1 MKTEILNLTY
11 ASSLTDLCEINSS
24 FDSGILRIAYTG
36 DNRNGSSI
44 SKDVF
49 ERCIKTIYNCP
60 VVCNYDRETDTLGGH
75 DMELVRKD
83 DGSLILVNLTQPIGV
98 VPQTAKVYWETVEE
112 DDGTVNEYL
121 CAEVLIWKRQE
132 AYRKIKK
139 DGITAQSMEIT
150 VKDGETING
159 IYCIKDFEFT
169 AFALIGVEP
178 CYESAS
184 LAFSKQDFK
193 QEFSKMM
200 LELKDSFKDVTVSD
214 ETGNIHSH
222 KYSMEGGS
230 KGLDKQNLIEKSR
243 IDVNTLDFSIDD
255 FTVEALEEKF
265 KAITEAD
272 KKSDPEVDIDKNKFA
287 LTSNVVDEIM
297 RALDAEKIQREWGEC
312 SRYFFVDCDFDAMEV
327 YCWDRTD
334 WLLYGFS
341 YKTNGDSIEI
351 DFENKKRKKYVIVD
365 FDEGEQVSPIAQVF
379 EQMEQVITD
388 KFAASAEFEA
398 KYQNASETIT
408 SMEAEL
414 EELRKFKADTET
426 AAMEEARKS
435 EIAEVFAKFEDL
447 VGVEAFENLK
457 TDCDADCMKFELDAL
472 EEKCYAI
479 RGRRGIQTKMNFS
492 QKAPKLPI
500 ETPENNKADQPYGGL
515 FEEYGFSAKE

>member
-1 MKTEILNLTY
+1 M
-11 ASSLTDLCEINSS
+11 
-24 FDSGILRIAYTG
+24 
-36 DNRNGSSI
+36 
-44 SKDVF
+44 
-49 ERCIKTIYNCP
+49 
-60 VVCNYDRETDTLGGH
+60 
-75 DMELVRKD
+75 
-83 DGSLILVNLTQPIGV
+83 
-98 VPQTAKVYWETVEE
+98 
-112 DDGTVNEYL
+112 
-121 CAEVLIWKRQE
+121 
-132 AYRKIKK
+132 
-139 DGITAQSMEIT
+139 
-150 VKDGETING
+150 
-159 IYCIKDFEFT
+159 
-169 AFALIGVEP
+169 
-178 CYESAS
+178 
-184 LAFSKQDFK
+184 
-193 QEFSKMM
+193 
-200 LELKDSFKDVTVSD
+200 
-214 ETGNIHSH
+214 
-222 KYSMEGGS
+222 
-230 KGLDKQNLIEKSR
+230 DKQNLIEKYS

-297 RALDAEKIQREWGEC
+297 RALDAEKIQCEWGEWGEC
-312 SRYFFVDCDFDAMEV
+312 SRYFFGDCDFDAMEV

>member
-1 MKTEILNLTY
+1 
-11 ASSLTDLCEINSS
+11 
-24 FDSGILRIAYTG
+24 
-36 DNRNGSSI
+36 
-44 SKDVF
+44 
-49 ERCIKTIYNCP
+49 
-60 VVCNYDRETDTLGGH
+60 
-75 DMELVRKD
+75 
-83 DGSLILVNLTQPIGV
+83 
-98 VPQTAKVYWETVEE
+98 
-112 DDGTVNEYL
+112 
-121 CAEVLIWKRQE
+121 
-132 AYRKIKK
+132 
-139 DGITAQSMEIT
+139 MEIT

-169 AFALIGVEP
+169 AFALIGVDP

-230 KGLDKQNLIEKSR
+230 KGLDKQNLIEKYG

-297 RALDAEKIQREWGEC
+297 RALDAEKIQCEWGEC

>member
-1 MKTEILNLTY
+1 
-11 ASSLTDLCEINSS
+11 
-24 FDSGILRIAYTG
+24 
-36 DNRNGSSI
+36 
-44 SKDVF
+44 
-49 ERCIKTIYNCP
+49 
-60 VVCNYDRETDTLGGH
+60 
-75 DMELVRKD
+75 
-83 DGSLILVNLTQPIGV
+83 
-98 VPQTAKVYWETVEE
+98 
-112 DDGTVNEYL
+112 
-121 CAEVLIWKRQE
+121 
-132 AYRKIKK
+132 
-139 DGITAQSMEIT
+139 
-150 VKDGETING
+150 
-159 IYCIKDFEFT
+159 
-169 AFALIGVEP
+169 
-178 CYESAS
+178 
-184 LAFSKQDFK
+184 
-193 QEFSKMM
+193 MM
-200 LELKDSFKDVTVSD
+200 LELKDSLKDVTVSD

-230 KGLDKQNLIEKSR
+230 KGLDKQNLIEKYG

-255 FTVEALEEKF
+255 FTVEELEEKF

-272 KKSDPEVDIDKNKFA
+272 KKSDPEVDTDKNKFA

-297 RALDAEKIQREWGEC
+297 RALDAEKIQCEWGEC

-351 DFENKKRKKYVIVD
+351 DFENKKRKKYVIAD

-379 EQMEQVITD
+379 EQMEQVMTD
-388 KFAASAEFEA
+388 KSAASAEFEA

-426 AAMEEARKS
+426 AAMEKARKS

-457 TDCDADCMKFELDAL
+457 TDCDVDCMKFELDAL

-479 RGRRGIQTKMNFS
+479 RGRHGVQTKMNFS

>member
-1 MKTEILNLTY
+1 
-11 ASSLTDLCEINSS
+11 
-24 FDSGILRIAYTG
+24 
-36 DNRNGSSI
+36 
-44 SKDVF
+44 
-49 ERCIKTIYNCP
+49 
-60 VVCNYDRETDTLGGH
+60 
-75 DMELVRKD
+75 MELVRKD

-112 DDGTVNEYL
+112 DNGTVNEYL

-200 LELKDSFKDVTVSD
+200 LELKDSLKDVTVSD

-230 KGLDKQNLIEKSR
+230 KGLDKQNLIEKYG

-255 FTVEALEEKF
+255 FTVEELEEKF

-272 KKSDPEVDIDKNKFA
+272 KKSDPEVDTDKNKFA

-297 RALDAEKIQREWGEC
+297 RALDAEKIQCEWGEC

-351 DFENKKRKKYVIVD
+351 DFENKKRKKYVIAD

-388 KFAASAEFEA
+388 KSAVSAEFEA

-426 AAMEEARKS
+426 AAMEKARKS

-479 RGRRGIQTKMNFS
+479 RGRRGVQTKMNFS
-492 QKAPKLPI
+492 QKTPKLPI

>member
-1 MKTEILNLTY
+1 
-11 ASSLTDLCEINSS
+11 
-24 FDSGILRIAYTG
+24 
-36 DNRNGSSI
+36 
-44 SKDVF
+44 
-49 ERCIKTIYNCP
+49 
-60 VVCNYDRETDTLGGH
+60 
-75 DMELVRKD
+75 MELVRKD

-200 LELKDSFKDVTVSD
+200 LELKDSLKDVTVSD

-230 KGLDKQNLIEKSR
+230 KGLDKQNLIEKYG

-255 FTVEALEEKF
+255 FTVEELEEKF

-272 KKSDPEVDIDKNKFA
+272 KKSDPEVDTDKNKFA

-297 RALDAEKIQREWGEC
+297 RALDAEKIQCEWGEC

-351 DFENKKRKKYVIVD
+351 DFENKKRKKYVIAD
-365 FDEGEQVSPIAQVF
+365 FDEGEQVSPISQVF

-388 KFAASAEFEA
+388 KSAASAEFEA

-426 AAMEEARKS
+426 AAMEKARKS

-479 RGRRGIQTKMNFS
+479 RGRRGAQTKMNFS
-492 QKAPKLPI
+492 QKTPKLPI

>member
-49 ERCIKTIYNCP
+49 ESCIKTIYNCP

-200 LELKDSFKDVTVSD
+200 LELKDSLKDVTVSD
-214 ETGNIHSH
+214 ETDNIHSH

-230 KGLDKQNLIEKSR
+230 KGLDKQNLIEKYG

-255 FTVEALEEKF
+255 FTVEELEEKF

-272 KKSDPEVDIDKNKFA
+272 KKSDPEVDTDKNKFA

-297 RALDAEKIQREWGEC
+297 RALDAEKIQCEWGEC

-351 DFENKKRKKYVIVD
+351 DFENKKRKKYVIAD

-388 KFAASAEFEA
+388 KSAASAEFEA

>member
-83 DGSLILVNLTQPIGV
+83 NGSLILVNLTQPIGV

-150 VKDGETING
+150 VNDGETING

-230 KGLDKQNLIEKSR
+230 KGLDKQNLIEKYG

-297 RALDAEKIQREWGEC
+297 RALDAEKIQCEWGEC

-435 EIAEVFAKFEDL
+435 KIAEVFAKFEDL

>member
-1 MKTEILNLTY
+1 
-11 ASSLTDLCEINSS
+11 
-24 FDSGILRIAYTG
+24 
-36 DNRNGSSI
+36 
-44 SKDVF
+44 
-49 ERCIKTIYNCP
+49 
-60 VVCNYDRETDTLGGH
+60 
-75 DMELVRKD
+75 
-83 DGSLILVNLTQPIGV
+83 
-98 VPQTAKVYWETVEE
+98 
-112 DDGTVNEYL
+112 
-121 CAEVLIWKRQE
+121 
-132 AYRKIKK
+132 
-139 DGITAQSMEIT
+139 MEIT

-230 KGLDKQNLIEKSR
+230 KGLDKQNLIEKYG

-297 RALDAEKIQREWGEC
+297 RALDAEKIQCEWGEC

-457 TDCDADCMKFELDAL
+457 TDCDADCMNFELDAL

>member
-1 MKTEILNLTY
+1 
-11 ASSLTDLCEINSS
+11 
-24 FDSGILRIAYTG
+24 
-36 DNRNGSSI
+36 
-44 SKDVF
+44 
-49 ERCIKTIYNCP
+49 
-60 VVCNYDRETDTLGGH
+60 
-75 DMELVRKD
+75 MELVRKD

-200 LELKDSFKDVTVSD
+200 LELKDSLKDVTVSN

-230 KGLDKQNLIEKSR
+230 KGLDKQNLIEKYG

-255 FTVEALEEKF
+255 FTVEELEEKF
-265 KAITEAD
+265 KAIAEAD
-272 KKSDPEVDIDKNKFA
+272 KKSDPEVDTDKNKFA

-297 RALDAEKIQREWGEC
+297 RALDAEQIQCEWGEC

-341 YKTNGDSIEI
+341 YKMNGDSIEI
-351 DFENKKRKKYVIVD
+351 DFENKKRKKYVIAD

-379 EQMEQVITD
+379 ERMEQVITD
-388 KFAASAEFEA
+388 KSAASAEFEA

-426 AAMEEARKS
+426 AAMEKARKS

-447 VGVEAFENLK
+447 AGVEAFENLK
-457 TDCDADCMKFELDAL
+457 TDCDADCMKFEMDAL

-479 RGRRGIQTKMNFS
+479 RGRRGVQAKMNFS

>member
-83 DGSLILVNLTQPIGV
+83 DGSMTIVNLTQPVGV
-98 VPQTAKVYWETVEE
+98 VPQTSKVYWESVEE

-132 AYRKIKK
+132 AYRKIKE

-150 VKDGETING
+150 VKDGEVVNG
-159 IYCIKDFEFT
+159 VYCIKDFEFT

-200 LELKDSFKDVTVSD
+200 LELKDSFKDVTTSIED
-214 ETGNIHSH
+214 DNIHSH

-230 KGLDKQNLIEKSR
+230 KGLDKQNLIEKYG

-255 FTVEALEEKF
+255 FTVEELEEKF
-265 KAITEAD
+265 KAITAEGTKA
-272 KKSDPEVDIDKNKFA
+272 DPEIDTDKNKFA
-287 LTSNVVDEIM
+287 LTSNVIDEIM
-297 RALDAEKIQREWGEC
+297 RALDAEKIQCEWGEC
-312 SRYFFVDCDFDAMEV
+312 KGKLCSGYVTERHHFFVYEQG
-327 YCWDRTD
+327 W
-334 WLLYGFS
+334 
-341 YKTNGDSIEI
+341 I
-351 DFENKKRKKYVIVD
+351 DDY
-365 FDEGEQVSPIAQVF
+365 
-379 EQMEQVITD
+379 
-388 KFAASAEFEA
+388 
-398 KYQNASETIT
+398 
-408 SMEAEL
+408 SMECL
-414 EELRKFKADTET
+414 ERRFLIYQHEHGNSFVEGLMDEIRALPKQPPEQYKHKFDGTATYVKNAKA
-426 AAMEEARKS
+426 
-435 EIAEVFAKFEDL
+435 
-447 VGVEAFENLK
+447 K
-457 TDCDADCMKFELDAL
+457 TKH
-472 EEKCYAI
+472 
-479 RGRRGIQTKMNFS
+479 
-492 QKAPKLPI
+492 
-500 ETPENNKADQPYGGL
+500 
-515 FEEYGFSAKE
+515 

>member
-49 ERCIKTIYNCP
+49 EKCINTIYNCP

-75 DMELVRKD
+75 DMEIVRSD
-83 DGSLILVNLTQPIGV
+83 DGTLKLVNLTQPVGV
-98 VPQTAKVYWETVEE
+98 VPQTSKIYWESVEE

-132 AYRKIKK
+132 AYQKLKE

-159 IYCIKDFEFT
+159 VYCIKDFEFT

-200 LELKDSFKDVTVSD
+200 LELKESLNAVNVSH
-214 ETGNIHSH
+214 ETDNIHSK

-230 KGLDKQNLIEKSR
+230 NGLNKQDLIEKYG
-243 IDVNTLDFSIDD
+243 IDISTLDFSIDD
-255 FTVEALEEKF
+255 FTDEELEMKF
-265 KAITEAD
+265 K
-272 KKSDPEVDIDKNKFA
+272 DIMESGKTPTNDDGDKFA
-287 LTSNVVDEIM
+287 LTGNIVDEII
-297 RALDAEKIQREWGEC
+297 RVLSIEKIQREWGEVNQYC
-312 SRYFFVDCDFDAMEV
+312 YVDCDFEAMEV
-327 YCWDRTD
+327 YCWDKND
-334 WLLYGFS
+334 WLLYGMP
-341 YKTNGDSIEI
+341 YKMDGDNIEI
-351 DFENKKRKKYVIVD
+351 DFANKKRKKFVIAD
-365 FDEGEQVSPIAQVF
+365 FDEGEQVSPVAQVF
-379 EQMEQVITD
+379 AEMETLLSE
-388 KFAASAEFEA
+388 KSASSADFEA
-398 KYQNASETIT
+398 KYTTATQTISEMDT
-408 SMEAEL
+408 EL
-414 EELRKFKADTET
+414 KELRQFKADIETT
-426 AAMEEARKS
+426 AAEDARKS
-435 EIAEVFAKFEDL
+435 EISEIFSKFEDL
-447 VGVEAFENLK
+447 VGVEAFENFK
-457 TDCDADCMKFELDAL
+457 ADCDENCMKYNLEDI

-479 RGRRGIQTKMNFS
+479 RGRQGIKAKFDLS
-492 QKAPKLPI
+492 KKAPKLPI
-500 ETPENNKADQPYGGL
+500 EVPSNKTDQPYGGL
-515 FEEYGFSAKE
+515 FEEYGFSTNE

>member
-1 MKTEILNLTY
+1 
-11 ASSLTDLCEINSS
+11 
-24 FDSGILRIAYTG
+24 
-36 DNRNGSSI
+36 
-44 SKDVF
+44 
-49 ERCIKTIYNCP
+49 
-60 VVCNYDRETDTLGGH
+60 
-75 DMELVRKD
+75 MELVRKD

-230 KGLDKQNLIEKSR
+230 KGLDKQNLIEKYG

-265 KAITEAD
+265 KAIAEAD

-297 RALDAEKIQREWGEC
+297 RALDAEKIQCEWGEC

>member
-1 MKTEILNLTY
+1 
-11 ASSLTDLCEINSS
+11 
-24 FDSGILRIAYTG
+24 
-36 DNRNGSSI
+36 
-44 SKDVF
+44 
-49 ERCIKTIYNCP
+49 
-60 VVCNYDRETDTLGGH
+60 
-75 DMELVRKD
+75 
-83 DGSLILVNLTQPIGV
+83 
-98 VPQTAKVYWETVEE
+98 
-112 DDGTVNEYL
+112 
-121 CAEVLIWKRQE
+121 
-132 AYRKIKK
+132 
-139 DGITAQSMEIT
+139 MEIT

-200 LELKDSFKDVTVSD
+200 LELKDSLKDVTVSD
-214 ETGNIHSH
+214 ETDNIHSH

-230 KGLDKQNLIEKSR
+230 KGLDKQNLIEKYG

-255 FTVEALEEKF
+255 FTVEELEEKF

-272 KKSDPEVDIDKNKFA
+272 KKSDPEVDTDKNKFA

-297 RALDAEKIQREWGEC
+297 RALDAEKIQCEWGEC

-351 DFENKKRKKYVIVD
+351 DFENKKRKKYVIAD

-388 KFAASAEFEA
+388 KSAASAEFEA

-426 AAMEEARKS
+426 VAMEKARKS

-479 RGRRGIQTKMNFS
+479 RGRRGVQTKMNFS

>member
-1 MKTEILNLTY
+1 
-11 ASSLTDLCEINSS
+11 
-24 FDSGILRIAYTG
+24 
-36 DNRNGSSI
+36 
-44 SKDVF
+44 
-49 ERCIKTIYNCP
+49 
-60 VVCNYDRETDTLGGH
+60 
-75 DMELVRKD
+75 
-83 DGSLILVNLTQPIGV
+83 
-98 VPQTAKVYWETVEE
+98 
-112 DDGTVNEYL
+112 
-121 CAEVLIWKRQE
+121 
-132 AYRKIKK
+132 
-139 DGITAQSMEIT
+139 MEIT
-150 VKDGETING
+150 VKDGEAING

-200 LELKDSFKDVTVSD
+200 LELKDSLKDVTVSN
-214 ETGNIHSH
+214 ETDNIHSH

-230 KGLDKQNLIEKSR
+230 KGLDKQNLIKKYG

-255 FTVEALEEKF
+255 FTVEELEEKF
-265 KAITEAD
+265 KAIAEAD
-272 KKSDPEVDIDKNKFA
+272 KKSDPEVDTDKNKFA

-297 RALDAEKIQREWGEC
+297 RALDAEQIQCEWGEC

-341 YKTNGDSIEI
+341 YKMNGDSIEI
-351 DFENKKRKKYVIVD
+351 DFENKKRKKYVIAD

-379 EQMEQVITD
+379 ERMEQVITD
-388 KFAASAEFEA
+388 KSAASAEFEA
-398 KYQNASETIT
+398 KYQNASETIA

-426 AAMEEARKS
+426 AAMEKARKS

-447 VGVEAFENLK
+447 AGVEAFENLK
-457 TDCDADCMKFELDAL
+457 TDCDADCMKFEMDAL

-479 RGRRGIQTKMNFS
+479 RGRRGVQAKMNFS

>member
-1 MKTEILNLTY
+1 
-11 ASSLTDLCEINSS
+11 
-24 FDSGILRIAYTG
+24 
-36 DNRNGSSI
+36 
-44 SKDVF
+44 
-49 ERCIKTIYNCP
+49 
-60 VVCNYDRETDTLGGH
+60 
-75 DMELVRKD
+75 
-83 DGSLILVNLTQPIGV
+83 
-98 VPQTAKVYWETVEE
+98 
-112 DDGTVNEYL
+112 
-121 CAEVLIWKRQE
+121 
-132 AYRKIKK
+132 
-139 DGITAQSMEIT
+139 MEIT

-200 LELKDSFKDVTVSD
+200 LELKDSLKDVTVSD

-230 KGLDKQNLIEKSR
+230 KGLDKQNLIEKYG

-255 FTVEALEEKF
+255 FTVEELEEKF

-272 KKSDPEVDIDKNKFA
+272 KKSDPEVDTDKNKFA

-297 RALDAEKIQREWGEC
+297 RALDAEKIQCEWGEC

-351 DFENKKRKKYVIVD
+351 DFENKKRKKYVIAD

-388 KFAASAEFEA
+388 KSAVSAEFEA

-426 AAMEEARKS
+426 AAMEKARKS

-479 RGRRGIQTKMNFS
+479 RGRRGVQTKMNFS
-492 QKAPKLPI
+492 QKTPKLPI

>member
-1 MKTEILNLTY
+1 MKKEILNLTY

-49 ERCIKTIYNCP
+49 EKCIKTIYNCP

-83 DGSLILVNLTQPIGV
+83 DGSLIIVNLTQPVGV
-98 VPQTAKVYWETVEE
+98 VPQTAKVYWESVEE

-132 AYRKIKK
+132 AYRKIKE

-159 IYCIKDFEFT
+159 VYCIKEFEFT

-200 LELKDSFKDVTVSD
+200 LELKDSLKDVNVSN
-214 ETGNIHSH
+214 ETDNIHSH
-222 KYSMEGGS
+222 KYSMEGGN
-230 KGLDKQNLIEKSR
+230 KGLDKQNLIEKYG

-255 FTVEALEEKF
+255 FTVEELEEKF
-265 KAITEAD
+265 KAITESD
-272 KKSDPEVDIDKNKFA
+272 TKSDPEVDTDKNKFA
-287 LTSNVVDEIM
+287 LTSNVVDEII

-312 SRYFFVDCDFDAMEV
+312 SRYCFVDCDFDTMEV
-327 YCWDRTD
+327 YCWDRND
-334 WLLYGFS
+334 WLLYGFP

-351 DFENKKRKKYVIVD
+351 DFENKKRKKYVIAD
-365 FDEGEQVSPIAQVF
+365 FDEGEQPSPIAQVF
-379 EQMEQVITD
+379 EQMEQVIND
-388 KFAASAEFEA
+388 KTAASAEIEE
-398 KYQNASETIT
+398 KYQNASEKLT

-414 EELRKFKADTET
+414 TELRKFKADTET
-426 AAMEEARKS
+426 AATEAARKT

-479 RGRRGIQTKMNFS
+479 RGRRGVQTKMSFS

-500 ETPENNKADQPYGGL
+500 ETPENNKSDQPYGGL
-515 FEEYGFSAKE
+515 FEKYGFSAKE

>member
-1 MKTEILNLTY
+1 
-11 ASSLTDLCEINSS
+11 
-24 FDSGILRIAYTG
+24 
-36 DNRNGSSI
+36 
-44 SKDVF
+44 
-49 ERCIKTIYNCP
+49 
-60 VVCNYDRETDTLGGH
+60 
-75 DMELVRKD
+75 MELVRKD

-200 LELKDSFKDVTVSD
+200 RELMDSFIDVTVSD

-222 KYSMEGGS
+222 KYSMEGGN
-230 KGLDKQNLIEKSR
+230 KGLDKQNLIEKYG

-255 FTVEALEEKF
+255 FTVEELEEKF
-265 KAITEAD
+265 RAITEAD
-272 KKSDPEVDIDKNKFA
+272 KKSDPEVDTDKNKFA

-312 SRYFFVDCDFDAMEV
+312 SRYLFVDCDFDAMEV

-351 DFENKKRKKYVIVD
+351 DFENKKRKKYVIAD

-388 KFAASAEFEA
+388 KSAASAEFEA

-408 SMEAEL
+408 SMEKEL

-426 AAMEEARKS
+426 AAMEKARKS

-479 RGRRGIQTKMNFS
+479 RGRRGVQTKMNFS

>member
-230 KGLDKQNLIEKSR
+230 KGLDKQNLIEKYG

-287 LTSNVVDEIM
+287 LTSNVVDEI
-297 RALDAEKIQREWGEC
+297 I
-312 SRYFFVDCDFDAMEV
+312 
-327 YCWDRTD
+327 
-334 WLLYGFS
+334 YGFS

>member
-1 MKTEILNLTY
+1 
-11 ASSLTDLCEINSS
+11 
-24 FDSGILRIAYTG
+24 
-36 DNRNGSSI
+36 
-44 SKDVF
+44 
-49 ERCIKTIYNCP
+49 
-60 VVCNYDRETDTLGGH
+60 
-75 DMELVRKD
+75 MELVRKD
-83 DGSLILVNLTQPIGV
+83 DGSLILMNLTQPIGV

-200 LELKDSFKDVTVSD
+200 LELKDSLKDVTVSD

-230 KGLDKQNLIEKSR
+230 KGLDKQNLIEKYG

-255 FTVEALEEKF
+255 FTVEELEEKF

-272 KKSDPEVDIDKNKFA
+272 KKSDPEVDTDKNKFA

-297 RALDAEKIQREWGEC
+297 RALDAEKIQCEWGEC

-351 DFENKKRKKYVIVD
+351 DFENKKRKKYVIAD

-388 KFAASAEFEA
+388 KSAVSAEFEA

-426 AAMEEARKS
+426 AAMEKARKS

-479 RGRRGIQTKMNFS
+479 RGRRGVQTKMNFS
-492 QKAPKLPI
+492 QKTPKLPI

>member
-1 MKTEILNLTY
+1 
-11 ASSLTDLCEINSS
+11 
-24 FDSGILRIAYTG
+24 
-36 DNRNGSSI
+36 
-44 SKDVF
+44 
-49 ERCIKTIYNCP
+49 
-60 VVCNYDRETDTLGGH
+60 
-75 DMELVRKD
+75 
-83 DGSLILVNLTQPIGV
+83 
-98 VPQTAKVYWETVEE
+98 
-112 DDGTVNEYL
+112 
-121 CAEVLIWKRQE
+121 
-132 AYRKIKK
+132 
-139 DGITAQSMEIT
+139 MEIT

-230 KGLDKQNLIEKSR
+230 KGLDKQNLIEKYG

-297 RALDAEKIQREWGEC
+297 RALDAEKIQCEWGEC

>member
-1 MKTEILNLTY
+1 M
-11 ASSLTDLCEINSS
+11 S
-24 FDSGILRIAYTG
+24 
-36 DNRNGSSI
+36 
-44 SKDVF
+44 
-49 ERCIKTIYNCP
+49 IKTQFPKILT
-60 VVCNYDRETDTLGGH
+60 VCLREDTFYGTMWVTNDNITIQQLP
-75 DMELVRKD
+75 
-83 DGSLILVNLTQPIGV
+83 SLILVNLTQPIGV

-132 AYRKIKK
+132 AYKKIKK

-200 LELKDSFKDVTVSD
+200 LELKDSFKDVTVSN
-214 ETGNIHSH
+214 ETGNIYSH

-230 KGLDKQNLIEKSR
+230 KGLDKQILIEKYG

-255 FTVEALEEKF
+255 FTVEELEEKF

-297 RALDAEKIQREWGEC
+297 RALDAEKIQCEWGEC

-351 DFENKKRKKYVIVD
+351 DFENKKRKKYVIAD

-388 KFAASAEFEA
+388 KSAASAEFEA

-408 SMEAEL
+408 SMETEL

>member
-1 MKTEILNLTY
+1 
-11 ASSLTDLCEINSS
+11 
-24 FDSGILRIAYTG
+24 
-36 DNRNGSSI
+36 
-44 SKDVF
+44 
-49 ERCIKTIYNCP
+49 
-60 VVCNYDRETDTLGGH
+60 
-75 DMELVRKD
+75 MELVRKD

-200 LELKDSFKDVTVSD
+200 LELKDSLKDVTVSD

-230 KGLDKQNLIEKSR
+230 KGLDKQNLIEKYG

-255 FTVEALEEKF
+255 FTVEELEEKF

-272 KKSDPEVDIDKNKFA
+272 KKSDPEVDTDKNKFA

-297 RALDAEKIQREWGEC
+297 RALDAEKIQCEWGEC

-351 DFENKKRKKYVIVD
+351 DFENKKRKKYVIAD

-388 KFAASAEFEA
+388 KSAVSAEFEA

-426 AAMEEARKS
+426 AAMEKARKS

-479 RGRRGIQTKMNFS
+479 RGRRGVQTKMNFS
-492 QKAPKLPI
+492 QKTPKLPI
-500 ETPENNKADQPYGGL
+500 ETPENNKAAQPYGGL

>member
-36 DNRNGSSI
+36 DNRNG
-44 SKDVF
+44 KDVF

-132 AYRKIKK
+132 AYKKIKK

-200 LELKDSFKDVTVSD
+200 LELKDSFKDVTVSN
-214 ETGNIHSH
+214 ETGNIYSH

-230 KGLDKQNLIEKSR
+230 KGLDKQILIEKYG

-255 FTVEALEEKF
+255 FTVEELEEKF

-297 RALDAEKIQREWGEC
+297 RALDAEKIQCEWGEC

-351 DFENKKRKKYVIVD
+351 DFENKKRKKYVIAD

-388 KFAASAEFEA
+388 KSAASAEFEA

-408 SMEAEL
+408 SMETEL

>member
-1 MKTEILNLTY
+1 
-11 ASSLTDLCEINSS
+11 
-24 FDSGILRIAYTG
+24 
-36 DNRNGSSI
+36 
-44 SKDVF
+44 
-49 ERCIKTIYNCP
+49 
-60 VVCNYDRETDTLGGH
+60 
-75 DMELVRKD
+75 MELVRKD

-200 LELKDSFKDVTVSD
+200 LELKDSLKDVTVSD

-230 KGLDKQNLIEKSR
+230 KGLDKQNLIEKYG

-255 FTVEALEEKF
+255 FTVEELEEKF

-272 KKSDPEVDIDKNKFA
+272 KKSDPEVDTDKNKFA

-297 RALDAEKIQREWGEC
+297 RALDAEKIQCEWGEC

-351 DFENKKRKKYVIVD
+351 DFENKKRKKYVIAD

-388 KFAASAEFEA
+388 KSAASAEFEA

-426 AAMEEARKS
+426 AAMEKARKS

-479 RGRRGIQTKMNFS
+479 RGRHGVQTKMNFS